1 MLAQISS
8 SWEGLSRGR
17 RFGVGLAAGAVLS
30 LLSGLL
36 ATTLE
41 AELGVRAPSMSFLLS
56 VILAAI
62 WFGQR
67 VALLTAVFAALSYNF
82 YLVEPRYT
90 FGFAG

>member
-67 VALLTAVFAALSYNF
+67 VALLTAVFAA
-82 YLVEPRYT
+82 
-90 FGFAG
+90 